1 MPFVDSLHVHDDTRR
16 GRRFL
21 SARLT
26 MRDRYTPMKTSPQAN
41 AHRDNDIFGAKVIIK
56 SRVIVIYIDVD
67 VDRDVD
73 RVNVIYNVIV
83 DDDVCRDYKASMYV
97 ITFANPKGGSG
108 KTTSAML
115 LAEQIAL
122 SGGRV
127 AILDLDPNA
136 NIVTWSQARES
147 EQKNVPFS
155 VHERPLAE
163 DTVELID
170 TLTEHCDY
178 LIIDLEGSKDQMVTF
193 ALSRT
198 DLCVIPLDGS
208 PMEAR
213 QAAAA
218 VRLVRSIANM
228 IRTPI
233 AYTLLFTRT
242 NAAFQTT
249 DERDVRMEMET
260 INIPTLPVRVAKRA
274 PYTRIFR
281 DAVLLSELP
290 DIVIEELQGKSA
302 SVTDKALK
310 QVASAIENAR
320 DYAQAV
326 IRTLTKEDVA

>member
-1 MPFVDSLHVHDDTRR
+1 
-16 GRRFL
+16 
-21 SARLT
+21 
-26 MRDRYTPMKTSPQAN
+26 
-41 AHRDNDIFGAKVIIK
+41 
-56 SRVIVIYIDVD
+56 
-67 VDRDVD
+67 
-73 RVNVIYNVIV
+73 
-83 DDDVCRDYKASMYV
+83 MYV

-127 AILDLDPNA
+127 TILDLDPNA
-136 NIVTWSQARES
+136 NILAWSQGRAEEGRE
-147 EQKNVPFS
+147 VPFA
-155 VHERPLAE
+155 VHARPQQAE
-163 DTVELID
+163 ETVELID
-170 TLTEHCDY
+170 GLSESTDY
-178 LIIDLEGSKDQMVTF
+178 LIIDLEGSKDQIVTF

-213 QAAAA
+213 QAATA
-218 VRLVRSIANM
+218 VRLVQTTSNM

-249 DERDVRMEMET
+249 DERDVRQEMEL
-260 INIPTLPVRVAKRA
+260 NAIPTLPVRIAKRA

-281 DAVLLSELP
+281 DGVLLAELP
-290 DIVIEELQGKSA
+290 DIVEAEHEGKTA
-302 SVTDKALK
+302 SVRDKARK

-326 IRTLTKEDVA
+326 IHTLTRERAA

>member
-1 MPFVDSLHVHDDTRR
+1 
-16 GRRFL
+16 
-21 SARLT
+21 
-26 MRDRYTPMKTSPQAN
+26 
-41 AHRDNDIFGAKVIIK
+41 
-56 SRVIVIYIDVD
+56 
-67 VDRDVD
+67 
-73 RVNVIYNVIV
+73 
-83 DDDVCRDYKASMYV
+83 MYV

-136 NIVTWSQARES
+136 NILTWSQARA
-147 EQKNVPFS
+147 EQGRDVPFD
-155 VHERPLAE
+155 VHARPQAE
-163 DTVELID
+163 ETVELID
-170 TLTEHCDY
+170 GLAESADY
-178 LIIDLEGSKDQMVTF
+178 LIIDLEGSKDQIVTF

-218 VRLVRSIANM
+218 VRLVQTTSNM

-233 AYTLLFTRT
+233 DYTLLFTRT
-242 NAAFQTT
+242 NAAFLTS
-249 DERDVRMEMET
+249 DERDVRNEMEL
-260 INIPTLPVRVAKRA
+260 NDIPTLRVRIAKRA

-281 DAVLLSELP
+281 DALLLAELP
-290 DIVIEELQGKSA
+290 AIVESEHRGKTA

-326 IRTLTKEDVA
+326 IHILPKGGQP

>member
-1 MPFVDSLHVHDDTRR
+1 
-16 GRRFL
+16 
-21 SARLT
+21 
-26 MRDRYTPMKTSPQAN
+26 
-41 AHRDNDIFGAKVIIK
+41 
-56 SRVIVIYIDVD
+56 
-67 VDRDVD
+67 
-73 RVNVIYNVIV
+73 
-83 DDDVCRDYKASMYV
+83 MYV

-108 KTTSAML
+108 KTTSAIL
-115 LAEQIAL
+115 LAEQIAV

-136 NIVTWSQARES
+136 NILTWSETRKTEGRA
-147 EQKNVPFS
+147 VPFE
-155 VHERPLAE
+155 VHARPQAE
-163 DTVELID
+163 ETVELID
-170 TLTEHCDY
+170 SLADSTDY
-178 LIIDLEGSKDQMVTF
+178 LIIDLEGSKDQIVTF

-213 QAAAA
+213 QAATA
-218 VRLVRSIANM
+218 VRLVRTTANM

-233 AYTLLFTRT
+233 AYILLFART

-249 DERDVRMEMET
+249 DERDVRQEMEL
-260 INIPTLPVRVAKRA
+260 NAIPTLQVRIAKRA

-290 DIVIEELQGKSA
+290 GIVAAEHEGKTA
-302 SVTDKALK
+302 SVTEKALK

-326 IRTLTKEDVA
+326 INTLTKTGGA